1 MKKTV
6 QELREKYVGKRIKC
20 LYMNDPRPVKPQ
32 TKGTVDRVDDI
43 GTLHVKWDDGRT
55 LGIVP
60 NEDIFILV

>member
-1 MKKTV
+1 MRQTI

-20 LYMNDPRPVKPQ
+20 LYMNDPYPVKPQ
-32 TKGTVDRVDDI
+32 TKGTVDQVDDI

>member
-1 MKKTV
+1 
-6 QELREKYVGKRIKC
+6 
-20 LYMNDPRPVKPQ
+20 MNDPYPVKPQ